1 MKNLKLITIIATAL
15 LLTSIFAVIPVLST
29 QPPIDTSTYYVGTI
43 GQPSRM
49 DPARAYDTASGELI
63 QNVAQTLIWWND
75 KNVISFTPGV
85 GHNLTVSEYAD
96 LDSYTPVL
104 ATALPTVVVQR
115 IRCILHIQH
124 PHDSHV
130 PTVDGG
136 QRQHHSL
143 TQPQSSRRYLL
154 VPETNGLRLILRT
167 NMDVVRTR
175 LQGSMAA

>member
-1 MKNLKLITIIATAL
+1 M
-15 LLTSIFAVIPVLST
+15 ST

-75 KNVISFTPGV
+75 KNVVSFTPGV

-104 ATALPTVVVQR
+104 ATALPTVVYNGSGAYYTFN
-115 IRCILHIQH
+115 IRTTATFQ
-124 PHDSHV
+124 PW
-130 PTVDGG
+130 TAADGSIIPSRNLKASDVIYSF
-136 QRQHHSL
+136 QRQMVYDSYYAPHGCGSAPLSQEPDGRLELH
-143 TQPQSSRRYLL
+143 PYRRTVHYL
-154 VPETNGLRLILRT
+154 R
-167 NMDVVRTR
+167 
-175 LQGSMAA
+175 